1 MFLITRDPIDPRAAE
16 AAVASSAFG
25 GVVTFHGVVREFAND
40 GRRVS
45 GLSYEAHE
53 ALAIAE
59 FEAIACEARASHGR
73 VEIAIIHRTGELAVG
88 EIAVVVCA
96 ASTHRAAAFEVC
108 EFTIDALKR
117 RAAIWKKE
125 HYVDGSAEWV
135 ANEC

>member
-1 MFLITRDPIDPRAAE
+1 MLAISRETLDPRLAQ
-16 AAVASSAFG
+16 AAVASNAFG
-25 GVVTFHGVVREFAND
+25 GVVTFLGVVREFAND

-53 ALAIAE
+53 ALAVAE
-59 FEAIACEARASHGR
+59 FEAIAREARTAHGE
-73 VEIAIIHRTGELAVG
+73 VAIAIIHRIGDLAVG
-88 EIAVVVCA
+88 DIAVVVCA
-96 ASTHRAAAFEVC
+96 AAAHRAAAFDAC
-108 EFTIDALKR
+108 AFTIDALKR